1 MQHNQHNTERDSTTS
16 LRLCLCV
23 CLCLCLCVCVCMRA
37 SLSLSQPST
46 HLYARVQ
53 EQSFSKL
60 PLCHSTQATN
70 STQNRQTNKA
80 KQKRGGLESKQNKN
94 QCGCCPASPLAH
106 PFSPPVPL
114 ALSPH
119 RDALEERGDVITAV
133 AWPPPCLPVLSSQ
146 PKHAPAKVAL
156 FPRNTHACVQGRG
169 KAGVQRKRR

>member
-1 MQHNQHNTERDSTTS
+1 MCVSVS
-16 LRLCLCV
+16 VSV
-23 CLCLCLCVCVCMRA
+23 CLCMHARF
-37 SLSLSQPST
+37 SLSLSTLHPLVCEGAGAVIQQTPALSLNPSNKQHT
-46 HLYARVQ
+46 
-53 EQSFSKL
+53 K
-60 PLCHSTQATN
+60 
-70 STQNRQTNKA
+70 QTNKQG
-80 KQKRGGLESKQNKN
+80 KTKEGGIGVKTKKN